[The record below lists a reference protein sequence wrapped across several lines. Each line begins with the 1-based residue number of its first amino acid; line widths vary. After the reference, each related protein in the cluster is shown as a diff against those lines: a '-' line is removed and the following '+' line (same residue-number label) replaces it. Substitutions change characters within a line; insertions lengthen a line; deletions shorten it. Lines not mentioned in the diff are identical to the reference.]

1 MKTLLLLIP
10 ILWSVQLKG
19 IQGIEADNLQRIYAW
34 NGNKLVLHERDG
46 TFLFSYSESAFGA
59 IDWVDVRDPM
69 KPLVFF
75 KDAGKAVLL
84 DNTLSAQGD
93 EIDLF
98 KIYPGLGTLLA
109 SSIDHHYWVFDSE
122 RQELLRLDAAF
133 DVVTRSGNLTSLGLG
148 GMSPE
153 RVQEYNGKVFLWEQ
167 DYGFVVFD
175 IFGTI
180 IRKIPME
187 GLRNYHVNSY
197 GFSVTTKAGE
207 VMRYSWLDYEF
218 VPIDRA
224 VNTPIEDLI
233 LLGKTKVAWSGDKLE
248 VIR

>member
-1 MKTLLLLIP
+1 MILLLIP
-10 ILWSVQLKG
+10 FLWGVQLKG
-19 IQGIEADNLQRIYAW
+19 VQGIEADNLQRVYVW
-34 NGNKLVLHERDG
+34 NSNKLVLYERDG
-46 TFLFSYSESAFGA
+46 TELFSYSESAFGD

-69 KPLVFF
+69 KPMVFF

-98 KIYPGLGTLLA
+98 NIYPGLGTLLA
-109 SSIDHHYWVFDSE
+109 SSIDHHYWVFDGE
-122 RQELLRLDAAF
+122 RQELVRLDASF
-133 DVVTRSGNLTSLGLG
+133 GIVTRSGNLNALGVE

-153 RVQEYNGKVFLWEQ
+153 RIQEHNGKVFLWEK

-180 IRKIPME
+180 VRKIPIN
-187 GLRNYHVNSY
+187 GLKNYHVNSF
-197 GFSVTTKAGE
+197 GFTVTPEEGDVLK
-207 VMRYSWLDYEF
+207 YNWLDYRF
-218 VPIDRA
+218 DPVDRSSDFS
-224 VNTPIEDLI
+224 VEDLI
-233 LLGKTKVAWSGDKLE
+233 LLGRSKVTLNNDEVK

>member
-1 MKTLLLLIP
+1 MP
-10 ILWSVQLKG
+10 FLWSIHLKG

-34 NGNKLVLHERDG
+34 NSNKLVLYERDG
-46 TFLFSYSESAFGA
+46 AELYSYSESAFGD

-69 KPLVFF
+69 KPLLFF

-98 KIYPGLGTLLA
+98 KIYPGLGTLLT
-109 SSIDHHYWVFDSE
+109 SSIDNHYWVFDGE
-122 RQELLRLDAAF
+122 RQELVRLDASF
-133 DVVTRSGNLTSLGLG
+133 GIVTRSGNLNALGLD

-153 RVQEYNGKVFLWEQ
+153 RIQEHNGKVFLWEK

-180 IRKIPME
+180 IRKVPIK
-187 GLRNYHVNSY
+187 GLKNYHVNSF
-197 GFSVTTKAGE
+197 GFTVTSESGNVLK
-207 VMRYSWLDYEF
+207 YNWLDYQF
-218 VPIDRA
+218 VPVDLA
-224 VNTPIEDLI
+224 SELPVEDLI
-233 LLGKTKVAWSGDKLE
+233 LLGKSKVSLSNDE
-248 VIR
+248 VKVFR